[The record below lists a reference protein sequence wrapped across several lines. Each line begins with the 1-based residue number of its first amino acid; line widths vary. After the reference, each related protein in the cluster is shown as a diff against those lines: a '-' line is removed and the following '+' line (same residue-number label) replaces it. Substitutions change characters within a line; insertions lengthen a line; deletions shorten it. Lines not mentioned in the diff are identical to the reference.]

1 MISTRSKILPDIQY
15 CLSVINTNN
24 ICYISCYPPGFT
36 VDDTSSYLKLMGLD
50 QDIRKRVIDQLQG
63 FIQGVMN
70 QVEYEREVVREVT
83 IPYYGQIAAGKPLL
97 IEDYLGETIKVP
109 ATSIKGP
116 DNYYAVQVKGDSMI
130 EANIFDGDIVIL
142 KAQSTAENGQI
153 VAVYVE
159 GEATLKKIYF
169 RKNNIELQPCNC
181 NSKLKPIT
189 VNKEEVRLQ
198 GLFIEVVR
206 K

>member
-1 MISTRSKILPDIQY
+1 M
-15 CLSVINTNN
+15 
-24 ICYISCYPPGFT
+24 
-36 VDDTSSYLKLMGLD
+36 
-50 QDIRKRVIDQLQG
+50 
-63 FIQGVMN
+63 
-70 QVEYEREVVREVT
+70 
-83 IPYYGQIAAGKPLL
+83 L

-109 ATSIKGP
+109 ASSLKGP

-169 RKNNIELQPCNC
+169 RKNNIELQPCN
-181 NSKLKPIT
+181 SKLKPIT
-189 VNKEEVRLQ
+189 VTKGEVRIQ
-198 GLFIEVVR
+198 GLFVEVVR